1 MPLHQKIDLM
11 AGKRLL
17 VIGDLILDRYVW
29 GDVTRISQEAPVPV
43 VEVTDETVRVGGAAN
58 VAHNAASL
66 DATVEVIGVVGS
78 EANGKYLLDLLQKY
92 NIDTVGVYV
101 DEERPTSTKT
111 RIIAT
116 NQQIVRVDRES
127 KLPVYGS
134 TQEQLLA
141 MALNK
146 LPDVDAVIFADY
158 DKGVVTNQ
166 LIQAITPVAKRSQIP
181 VVVDP
186 KVENFWNYKGVTTI
200 TPNQKEAGTAIGSM
214 ITDQA
219 TLVAAGEEILDRL
232 GLDHL
237 LITRGEHGMALFQ
250 RLPLDHDREM
260 SSGELQVCQIETQ
273 VQEVFDVTGA
283 GDTVVAVFTLA
294 LATGLTP
301 FDSAQVANIAGGIV
315 VGEVGCVTVGKNRLR
330 LALQRAGL

>member
-29 GDVTRISQEAPVPV
+29 GNVTRISQEAPVPV
-43 VEVTDETVRVGGAAN
+43 VEVTEETVRVGGAAN
-58 VAHNAASL
+58 VARNAASL

-78 EANGKYLLDLLQKY
+78 EANGKHLLDLLQKY
-92 NIDTVGVYV
+92 DIETVGVYV

-111 RIIAT
+111 RIIAA
-116 NQQIVRVDRES
+116 NQQIVRVDQES
-127 KLPVYGS
+127 KLSVYGS

-158 DKGVVTNQ
+158 DKGVVTNE

-219 TLVAAGEEILDRL
+219 TLAAAGEEILDRL

-250 RLPLDHDREM
+250 RLSLDHDRETLP
-260 SSGELQVCQIETQ
+260 GELQVCQIETQ
-273 VQEVFDVTGA
+273 AQEVFDVTGA
-283 GDTVVAVFTLA
+283 GDTVVAVFALA

-315 VGEVGCVTVGKNRLR
+315 VSEVGCVTVGKNRLR
-330 LALQRAGL
+330 LALQGAGL